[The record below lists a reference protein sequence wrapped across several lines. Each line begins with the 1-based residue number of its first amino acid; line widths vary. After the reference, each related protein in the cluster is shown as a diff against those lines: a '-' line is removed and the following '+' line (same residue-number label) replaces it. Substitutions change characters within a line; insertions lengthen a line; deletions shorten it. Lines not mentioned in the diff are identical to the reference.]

1 MFPFVSRR
9 AAAGAAALI
18 LVGATALLTA
28 GSTLATVP
36 LATVT
41 MNPLPAYYSA
51 GNLAG
56 FRTTYLNTDT
66 STISQLFL
74 SVTTTGSDPAG
85 VYYASARINGVTVS
99 GACSQSTPFACSFRN
114 IKPGYL
120 VVVDLAFTPS
130 GATTTATGTW
140 SSNGAPTSDGGTS
153 HGDTWDA
160 GTATSTLRAD
170 PDYAGGFE
178 VAANGEVANLQL
190 VSASN
195 LQATRLG
202 KLPAGVPATVH
213 DGPDATGVC
222 TPTTTISCTGF
233 VGEWSEVSVGDGQT
247 FPSVFTVIIT
257 FYKGTP
263 KAFVHS
269 YVDTSVVPNVQAEE
283 LVTACP
289 KTDPASG
296 APCFTWDSKTKQ
308 ATIYTFHNGSY
319 KG

>member
-41 MNPLPAYYSA
+41 MNPLPAHYSA

-99 GACSQSTPFACSFRN
+99 GACSQSTPFACSLRN

-130 GATTTATGTW
+130 GATTTGSRTFSRRTR
-140 SSNGAPTSDGGTS
+140 SSTTGAPSTCAAATSRRGSTRRS
-153 HGDTWDA
+153 RS
-160 GTATSTLRAD
+160 ATST
-170 PDYAGGFE
+170 
-178 VAANGEVANLQL
+178 
-190 VSASN
+190 
-195 LQATRLG
+195 
-202 KLPAGVPATVH
+202 
-213 DGPDATGVC
+213 
-222 TPTTTISCTGF
+222 
-233 VGEWSEVSVGDGQT
+233 
-247 FPSVFTVIIT
+247 
-257 FYKGTP
+257 
-263 KAFVHS
+263 
-269 YVDTSVVPNVQAEE
+269 
-283 LVTACP
+283 
-289 KTDPASG
+289 
-296 APCFTWDSKTKQ
+296 
-308 ATIYTFHNGSY
+308 
-319 KG
+319 